1 MRASPAWHARI
12 DVEGAVEGSGF
23 LVTED
28 TVLTC
33 AHVVGRWPRAEVV
46 FPGARGLGPV
56 AAEVV
61 ARGAWAGGDT
71 DPGDLAVLR
80 LDRPVGIAPAVF
92 ARLGEPYATPP
103 PKLVAY
109 GFPHGYGEEGVQTEL
124 RATSHLLIQDEWAQL
139 EYWRGY
145 GQQADRGFSGAAVMM
160 EASGEVAGM
169 VVSQDAVTRNCRM
182 IPARV
187 LARHWAP
194 LADRVPTHGCRR
206 EEKRRLRELVER
218 ARVAPGTPGAL
229 LREVSGARD
238 FVLPVVE
245 PDTLWAAVWYL
256 LTETEPRPDRLPL
269 ADLAV
274 HLVSYVDDETLGDE
288 LRAWARSHRGAHD
301 RAPAPEVLSS
311 GGSSPEKVPPEETS
325 SEKVSSATARTG
337 LASAEGTAGVSGT
350 AGTGTGA
357 GGTAGGGP
365 AVPLLGS
372 VEQPPR
378 PALRATLSAP
388 ATPSTTPPVTPT
400 VVPPPHVAPDPAPAP
415 PLPFAPSPSWGP
427 EPVPAPSPAPGPA
440 PGPPG
445 GTRHW
450 SPILVEIRR
459 SGADRN
465 ALLVEVSAYRHGH
478 RRLVGEQRL
487 AKRDV
492 RAWVLDR
499 IDDAF
504 AELDTAGR
512 ELIAFALPRDWLNHP
527 VDQWSAR
534 KGTRTP
540 LGCVAPVV
548 VMDHDRRTNPRLQFR
563 LKKMWDVLDG
573 RRESRIHR
581 IACADAPAPG
591 LLAVQLQDVAGP
603 VALTRP
609 PTAPDDRATHRAVL
623 DAPAP
628 IVLWPRTGCPGGGG
642 EACGDACRG
651 KVFLDSL
658 AERLSLLAPGE
669 LPEHVFT
676 LRKHA
681 FGHEGPEPHWAADL
695 SFVWDDPR
703 WFPDVPR
710 LTRSPVD

>member
-1 MRASPAWHARI
+1 MRTSPAWHARI

-56 AAEVV
+56 TAEVV

-160 EASGEVAGM
+160 ETTGEVAGM
-169 VVSQDAVTRNCRM
+169 VVAQDAVTRNCRM

-194 LADRVPTHGCRR
+194 LADRVPTRGYRR
-206 EEKRRLRELVER
+206 EEKRRLRELIER

-229 LREVSGARD
+229 LRKVSGTQD
-238 FVLPVVE
+238 LVLPAGE
-245 PDTLWAAVWYL
+245 PGTLWAAVWYL
-256 LTETEPRPDRLPL
+256 LTETDPQPDWLPL

-274 HLVSYVDDETLGDE
+274 HLVSYVDDEKLGNE
-288 LRAWARSHRGAHD
+288 LRAWAQGHRQSL
-301 RAPAPEVLSS
+301 RTPEFFEIAPP
-311 GGSSPEKVPPEETS
+311 
-325 SEKVSSATARTG
+325 
-337 LASAEGTAGVSGT
+337 
-350 AGTGTGA
+350 
-357 GGTAGGGP
+357 
-365 AVPLLGS
+365 
-372 VEQPPR
+372 
-378 PALRATLSAP
+378 
-388 ATPSTTPPVTPT
+388 
-400 VVPPPHVAPDPAPAP
+400 VVPPPHVAPAPAPAP
-415 PLPFAPSPSWGP
+415 APGPEPAPGPSLRFAPSPIEHP
-427 EPVPAPSPAPGPA
+427 EPAPGPA
-440 PGPPG
+440 PVPNPAAAPAPEPAPPAHP

-487 AKRDV
+487 AKRDL
-492 RAWVLDR
+492 RDWVLDR
-499 IDDAF
+499 IDDAY
-504 AELDTAGR
+504 AELDTEGD

-563 LKKMWDVLDG
+563 LKKVWDVLDG
-573 RRESRIHR
+573 QRESRIYP
-581 IACADAPAPG
+581 IACEGAPAPG
-591 LLAVQLQDVAGP
+591 LLAVQLQDVVGP

-642 EACGDACRG
+642 EACGDSCRG
-651 KVFLDSL
+651 TVFLNSL

-681 FGHEGPEPHWAADL
+681 FGHEGPEPHWAAGL

>member
-12 DVEGAVEGSGF
+12 DVGGAVEGSGF
-23 LVTED
+23 LVAED

-46 FPGARGLGPV
+46 FPGARSLGPV

-80 LDRPVGIAPAVF
+80 LDRPVGIVPAAFAPLV
-92 ARLGEPYATPP
+92 GPYATPP

-109 GFPHGYGEEGVQTEL
+109 GFPDGYEEEGVQTEL

-145 GQQADRGFSGAAVMM
+145 GQQADRGFSGAAVMV
-160 EASGEVAGM
+160 ESSGEVAGM
-169 VVSQDAVTRNCRM
+169 VVTQDAVTRNCRM

-194 LADRVPTHGCRR
+194 LADRVPTGSYRG
-206 EEKRRLRELVER
+206 EEKRRLRELIER
-218 ARVAPGTPGAL
+218 ARVTRGTPGAL
-229 LREVSGARD
+229 LQKVSGTQD
-238 FVLPVVE
+238 FVLPGVE

-288 LRAWARSHRGAHD
+288 LRAWARSHRSTHD
-301 RAPAPEVLSS
+301 HAPAPETVWPEREPSVRESS
-311 GGSSPEKVPPEETS
+311 VHE
-325 SEKVSSATARTG
+325 SSAT
-337 LASAEGTAGVSGT
+337 
-350 AGTGTGA
+350 
-357 GGTAGGGP
+357 GGTAEGGPTVMALGSVELPPAPAPDAAVAAP
-365 AVPLLGS
+365 AVPLA
-372 VEQPPR
+372 V
-378 PALRATLSAP
+378 PA
-388 ATPSTTPPVTPT
+388 
-400 VVPPPHVAPDPAPAP
+400 VVPPPQVTPDPAPAP
-415 PLPFAPSPSWGP
+415 SLPFAPSPSAQAEP
-427 EPVPAPSPAPGPA
+427 VPVPVPAPSPAPEPA
-440 PGPPG
+440 PPPAPRLPAR
-445 GTRHW
+445 TRHW

-459 SGADRN
+459 SGADRK

-487 AKRDV
+487 TKRDLQP
-492 RAWVLDR
+492 WVLDR

-504 AELDTAGR
+504 AELDTTGR
-512 ELIAFALPRDWLNHP
+512 ELIAFALPRGWLNHP

-563 LKKMWDVLDG
+563 LKKMWDVLDEQ
-573 RRESRIHR
+573 RQSRFHR
-581 IACADAPAPG
+581 ITCEGAPAPG
-591 LLAVQLQDVAGP
+591 LLAVQLQDAAGP

-609 PTAPDDRATHRAVL
+609 PTAPDDRATHLAVL
-623 DAPAP
+623 DAPVP

-642 EACGDACRG
+642 EACGAACRG
-651 KVFLDSL
+651 SVFLDSL

-669 LPEHVFT
+669 LPEHVFA

-710 LTRSPVD
+710 LNRSPVD